1 MPQSEAPLWQSV
13 FDLSF
18 SELQMGKPNESVRS
32 ILLQIAESPMLLGEP
47 LADKHMALCAVG
59 ALWLKAD
66 FFDAAHEIFQEIPNP
81 TGSLWHGIS
90 HRREGDF
97 GNAAYWFARCGKHP
111 VSVGMATLVPDRNR
125 LPRNFMESKHTD
137 WDFNHF
143 NRLVEKHA
151 MDPAVQDTLMHL
163 QEFEWRQTFFWTLG
177 QALGKTIQP
186 G

>member
-1 MPQSEAPLWQSV
+1 
-13 FDLSF
+13 
-18 SELQMGKPNESVRS
+18 
-32 ILLQIAESPMLLGEP
+32 
-47 LADKHMALCAVG
+47 
-59 ALWLKAD
+59 
-66 FFDAAHEIFQEIPNP
+66 
-81 TGSLWHGIS
+81 
-90 HRREGDF
+90 
-97 GNAAYWFARCGKHP
+97 
-111 VSVGMATLVPDRNR
+111 
-125 LPRNFMESKHTD
+125 MESKHTD